1 MMTPNDYV
9 LYFIFAFT
17 SIFVIVNPIGTTMI
31 FVSLTSGMSAG
42 DKQKISGRSTSIAF
56 IIAIL
61 FAIAGNLVLRLFGIT
76 VASLQVA
83 GGILLFTVAIDMLRG
98 DKYQKKVT
106 EAELSDAAY
115 REDISIFPLAT
126 PLLTG
131 PGAMTTVIVLMG
143 AAATIMEKSLVLLA
157 IVVTFIVTYY
167 ILKSSELIDNTL
179 SVTGIMVLTRIM
191 GLILGAISVNFV
203 AAGAWSLYLSYVD

>member
-1 MMTPNDYV
+1 MMAPNEYV

-143 AAATIMEKSLVLLA
+143 AAATIIEKSLVLLA
-157 IVVTFIVTYY
+157 IVVTFIVAYY
-167 ILKSSELIDNTL
+167 ILKSSELIDNTV

>member
-1 MMTPNDYV
+1 MTPNDYV

>member
-61 FAIAGNLVLRLFGIT
+61 FAIAGNLVLRLFSIT

-143 AAATIMEKSLVLLA
+143 AAATIIEKSLVLLA

>member
-1 MMTPNDYV
+1 MTPNDYV
-9 LYFIFAFT
+9 LHFIFAFT
-17 SIFVIVNPIGTTMI
+17 SIFVIVNPVGTTMI
-31 FVSLTSGMSAG
+31 FVSLTSGMSAA

-56 IIAIL
+56 VIAIL
-61 FAIAGNLVLRLFGIT
+61 FALAGNLVLRLFGIT

-83 GGILLFTVAIDMLRG
+83 GGILLFLVAIDMLRG

-106 EAELSDAAY
+106 EVELSDAAY
-115 REDISIFPLAT
+115 REDISIFPIAT

-143 AAATIMEKSLVLLA
+143 AAATLVEKSIVLLA

-167 ILKSSELIDNTL
+167 ILKSSDLIDNTL
-179 SVTGIMVLTRIM
+179 SLPGIMVLTRIM

-203 AAGAWSLYLSYVD
+203 AAGAWSLYLSYVN

>member
-1 MMTPNDYV
+1 MTPNDYV

-61 FAIAGNLVLRLFGIT
+61 FAIAGNLVLRLFSIT